1 MNGVFQPDTQIKA
14 HLFNQADID
23 RLSCRY
29 SLLVLRHIILHLF
42 TSKRTKKSEGKQNI
56 LLIYMIQLLGCVLHT
71 YPALFAEINKE
82 S

>member
-1 MNGVFQPDTQIKA
+1 MNGVFQPDTQIEA

-42 TSKRTKKSEGKQNI
+42 TSKRTKKSKGKQNFRLMYSFLAACYTLI
-56 LLIYMIQLLGCVLHT
+56 LHYSLKLIK
-71 YPALFAEINKE
+71 NRK
-82 S
+82 